1 MKDETTSFWCLHL
14 SVLNFCGFSIVGSQF
29 KRTIKPFNCSFL
41 WALYEMIL
49 RVIQQVF
56 VEHLLCEDAELGVE
70 ILEEAGGT

>member
-1 MKDETTSFWCLHL
+1 
-14 SVLNFCGFSIVGSQF
+14 
-29 KRTIKPFNCSFL
+29 
-41 WALYEMIL
+41 MIL